1 MCFPAA
7 AQTRRS
13 RDRGTFDGQEDDT
26 RVVVGDHVGV
36 AVLGLVHFEVG
47 MFPREL
53 LARVD
58 GLQESGN
65 GRVRQEKKQQIKL

>member
-1 MCFPAA
+1 M
-7 AQTRRS
+7 
-13 RDRGTFDGQEDDT
+13 
-26 RVVVGDHVGV
+26 VVGDHVGV